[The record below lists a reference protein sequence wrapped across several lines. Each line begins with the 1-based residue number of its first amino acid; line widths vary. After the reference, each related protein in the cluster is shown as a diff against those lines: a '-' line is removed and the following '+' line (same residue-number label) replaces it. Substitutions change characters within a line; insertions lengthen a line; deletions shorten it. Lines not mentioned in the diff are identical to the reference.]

1 MVPAVCL
8 FNDKGKRKTGRGNT
22 VFFIIHMIAVIVEK
36 KYPDWLGCRQSKKAM
51 LNYGIPI
58 MSLVFFLIAVINS
71 PK

>member
-1 MVPAVCL
+1 
-8 FNDKGKRKTGRGNT
+8 
-22 VFFIIHMIAVIVEK
+22 MIAVIVEK
-36 KYPDWLGCRQSKKAM
+36 KYPDWLGYRQSKKAM